1 MQSIQTRWVDFL
13 SVQDP
18 DAAIRLAAQTG
29 DRAALAFQT
38 MRFGTGGLRSLLG
51 EGPGLMNRYT
61 VAHATR
67 ALAAYAAGQDAPHSV
82 AIAYDTRHGSREFAA
97 VAAAVLL
104 DAGFEVHLADGPLP
118 TPLLSYAVRHLKLGW
133 GIVLTASHNPPA
145 YNGYKVYDGRGVQ
158 ALPGITK
165 RIAEVMEGLDP
176 CQPCPALDASHP
188 RLHWMG
194 GTLREDYLSE
204 LRQTLPAPA
213 RPVKILYTAL
223 HGSGAAMVPQ
233 ALEGHDLTC
242 IQCTPDPDFGGLPA
256 PNPEVPEVFAEALAK
271 AATLEPELI
280 LATDADSDRVGVLV
294 RTCEGYKPLNGNQ
307 IGALLADLCV
317 PDPAPEGAVLVTTL
331 VSGSL
336 AQRIVKARGAQISL
350 TLTGFKYIGDKAE
363 ALKAQGKR
371 MLFGYEES
379 YGYLTG
385 DLARDKDA
393 VQACALLAA
402 LASKENLYER
412 WISLSDRYGH
422 DAELLLTVDLPPA
435 DYRQKMATV
444 MDAFRSGAGSMLE
457 SQGAFR
463 VIDYSGGVDGLPP
476 ENVLALEGENG
487 RVLLRPSGT
496 EPKIKCYVMA
506 RGDDADAAQARC
518 QALAGIVRGRL
529 QSLIAP

>member
-1 MQSIQTRWVDFL
+1 MQNRWIDFL
-13 SVQDP
+13 TTQDP
-18 DAAIRLAAQTG
+18 EAAAHLAAQTG
-29 DRAALAFQT
+29 DRAALAFQPL
-38 MRFGTGGLRSLLG
+38 RFGTGGLRSLLG

-67 ALAAYAAGQDAPHSV
+67 ALASYAAEQDAPRSV
-82 AIAYDTRHGSREFAA
+82 AIAFDTRHGSQEFAG

-104 DAGFEVHLADGPLP
+104 AAGFAVHLADAPLP
-118 TPLLSYAVRHLKLGW
+118 TPLLSYAVRHLGLGW
-133 GIVLTASHNPPA
+133 GIVLTASHNPAA

-158 ALPGITK
+158 ALPGIT
-165 RIAEVMEGLDP
+165 RRVAAVMEGLDA
-176 CQPCPALDASHP
+176 CQPCPVLDAAHP
-188 RLHWMG
+188 RLHPMG
-194 GTLREDYLSE
+194 EALKADYLRA

-223 HGSGAAMVPQ
+223 HGSGAAMVPRV
-233 ALEGHDLTC
+233 LEGHDLTC
-242 IQCTPDPDFGGLPA
+242 LQCAPDPEFGGLPA
-256 PNPEVPEVFAEALAK
+256 PNPEVPAVFAEALAK
-271 AATLEPELI
+271 AEILEPELI

-294 RTCEGYKPLNGNQ
+294 RTREGYRALNGNQ
-307 IGALLADLCV
+307 VGALLADLCI
-317 PDPAPEGAVLVTTL
+317 PEPAPEGSALVTTL

-336 AQRIVKARGAQISL
+336 AQRIARARGAQVSL

-363 ALKAQGKR
+363 ALSAQGKR
-371 MLFGYEES
+371 MLLGYEES

-412 WISLSDRYGH
+412 WLALCGRYGH

-435 DYRQKMATV
+435 NHQRMLGAI
-444 MDAFRSGAGSMLE
+444 MDAFRAEAGALLA

-463 VIDYSGGVDGLPP
+463 AVDYSRGAEGLPP
-476 ENVLALEGENG
+476 EDALALEGEDG

-506 RGDDADAAQARC
+506 RGSDADGAQARC
-518 QALAGIVRGRL
+518 QALADIVRSRL
-529 QSLIAP
+529 RALIGP